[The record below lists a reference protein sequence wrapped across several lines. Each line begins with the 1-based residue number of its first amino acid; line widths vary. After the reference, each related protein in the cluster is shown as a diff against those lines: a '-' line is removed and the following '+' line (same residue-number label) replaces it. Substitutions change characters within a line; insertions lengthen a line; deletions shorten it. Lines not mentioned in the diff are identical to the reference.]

1 MSKKNIALLGATL
14 VSVIY
19 GLTFTIAKDVM
30 PQYIDAY
37 GFILLRVGGTTL
49 LFWLFWFFMPKEKIA
64 LNDFP
69 RIIAAAFFGV
79 AFNMLTF
86 FKGLSLTS
94 PISAAV
100 IMVSTP
106 MIVLVLSAIIMKE
119 PMKKRMVS
127 GIILGL
133 IGTAFLILYGKSI
146 GSTTHGGFGNF
157 LVLVNAISYG
167 FYLIIVKKLMEKYNA
182 FTFVKWIY
190 SFGLI
195 MVLPFGW
202 SQLTTA
208 QWILI
213 PTLIYWKIG
222 FVVVVSTF
230 LTYLLNLLTMK
241 ELKPTTVAVFIYLQ
255 PLFATIFAI
264 SLGKDKLDLVKIVS
278 AILIFIG
285 VYLVT
290 SSPNSSNK
298 PNKIRRMLPLGL
310 RANFLLSL
318 TSFRK

>member
-1 MSKKNIALLGATL
+1 MSKRNLALIGATF
-14 VSVIY
+14 VSIIY
-19 GLTFTIAKDVM
+19 GVTFTIAKDVM
-30 PQYIDAY
+30 PKYIDAY
-37 GFILLRVGGTTL
+37 GFILLRAGGSML
-49 LFWLFWFFMPKEKIA
+49 LFWLVWLFMPKEKIA

-119 PMKKRMVS
+119 RMKKRMVL

-133 IGTAFLILYGKSI
+133 IGTASLILYGKSI
-146 GSTTHGGFGNF
+146 GDTSQSGLGNF

-167 FYLIIVKKLMEKYNA
+167 FYLIIVKKLMNKYNA

-190 SFGLI
+190 LFGFI

-202 SQLTTA
+202 SEFSIVDWT
-208 QWILI
+208 IV
-213 PTLIYWKIG
+213 PTDIYWKIS
-222 FVVVVSTF
+222 FVVVISTF
-230 LTYLLNLLTMK
+230 LTYLLNLLSMK

-255 PLFATIFAI
+255 PLFASVFAI
-264 SLGKDKLDLVKIVS
+264 SLGKDALSLAKVGS
-278 AILIFIG
+278 ALLIFSG

-290 SSPNSSNK
+290 
-298 PNKIRRMLPLGL
+298 
-310 RANFLLSL
+310 
-318 TSFRK
+318 RKK

>member
-1 MSKKNIALLGATL
+1 MSKRNLALIGATI
-14 VSVIY
+14 VSIIY
-19 GLTFTIAKDVM
+19 GVTFTIAKDVM
-30 PQYIDAY
+30 PLYIDAY
-37 GFILLRVGGTTL
+37 GFILLRVGGSVL
-49 LFWLFWFFMPKEKIA
+49 LFWLVWLFMPKEKIA

-106 MIVLVLSAIIMKE
+106 MIVLTLSAIIMKE
-119 PMKKRMVS
+119 RMQKRMVF

-146 GSTTHGGFGNF
+146 GSATNAGLGNF

-167 FYLIIVKKLMEKYNA
+167 FYLIIVKKLMDKYNA

-190 SFGLI
+190 LFGFI

-202 SQLTTA
+202 SQFQTVNWNLVPMD
-208 QWILI
+208 IC
-213 PTLIYWKIG
+213 WKIG
-222 FVVVVSTF
+222 FVVVFSTF
-230 LTYLLNLLTMK
+230 LTYLLNLLSMK

-264 SLGKDKLDLVKIVS
+264 GLGKDELSLVKIGS
-278 AILIFIG
+278 AVLIFVG

-290 SSPNSSNK
+290 QKKSKNEN
-298 PNKIRRMLPLGL
+298 
-310 RANFLLSL
+310 
-318 TSFRK
+318 

>member
-1 MSKKNIALLGATL
+1 MSKRNLALIGATI
-14 VSVIY
+14 VSIIY
-19 GLTFTIAKDVM
+19 GVTFTIAKDVM
-30 PQYIDAY
+30 PLYIDAY
-37 GFILLRVGGTTL
+37 GFILLRVGGSVL
-49 LFWLFWFFMPKEKIA
+49 LFWLVWLFMPKEKIA

-106 MIVLVLSAIIMKE
+106 MIVLTLSAIIMKE
-119 PMKKRMVS
+119 RMQKRMVF

-146 GSTTHGGFGNF
+146 GSATNAGLGNF

-167 FYLIIVKKLMEKYNA
+167 FYLIIVKKLMDKYNA

-190 SFGLI
+190 LFGFI

-202 SQLTTA
+202 SQFQTVNWALVPMD
-208 QWILI
+208 IC
-213 PTLIYWKIG
+213 WKIG
-222 FVVVVSTF
+222 FVVVFSTF
-230 LTYLLNLLTMK
+230 LTYLLNLLSMK

-264 SLGKDKLDLVKIVS
+264 SLGKDELSLVKIGS
-278 AILIFIG
+278 AVLIFVG

-290 SSPNSSNK
+290 QKAP
-298 PNKIRRMLPLGL
+298 
-310 RANFLLSL
+310 
-318 TSFRK
+318 

>member
-1 MSKKNIALLGATL
+1 MSKRNLALIGATI
-14 VSVIY
+14 VSIIY
-19 GLTFTIAKDVM
+19 GVTFTIAKDVM
-30 PQYIDAY
+30 PLYIDAY
-37 GFILLRVGGTTL
+37 GFILLRVGGSVI
-49 LFWLFWFFMPKEKIA
+49 LFWLVWLFMPKEKIA

-79 AFNMLTF
+79 ALNMLTF

-106 MIVLVLSAIIMKE
+106 MIVLTLSAIIIKE
-119 PMKKRMVS
+119 RMQKRMVF

-146 GSTTHGGFGNF
+146 GNATNAGLGNF

-167 FYLIIVKKLMEKYNA
+167 FYLIIVKKLMDKYNA

-190 SFGLI
+190 LFGFI

-202 SQLTTA
+202 SQFDAVDWALVP
-208 QWILI
+208 IDI
-213 PTLIYWKIG
+213 CWKIA
-222 FVVVVSTF
+222 FVVVFSTF
-230 LTYLLNLLTMK
+230 LTYLLNLLSMK

-264 SLGKDKLDLVKIVS
+264 GLGKDELTLVKIVS
-278 AILIFIG
+278 ATLIFVG

-290 SSPNSSNK
+290 QKKS
-298 PNKIRRMLPLGL
+298 
-310 RANFLLSL
+310 LS
-318 TSFRK
+318 

>member
-1 MSKKNIALLGATL
+1 MSKRNLALIGATI
-14 VSVIY
+14 VSIIY
-19 GLTFTIAKDVM
+19 GVTFTIAKDVM
-30 PQYIDAY
+30 PLYIDAY
-37 GFILLRVGGTTL
+37 GFILLRVGGSVII
-49 LFWLFWFFMPKEKIA
+49 FWLVWLFMPKEKI
-64 LNDFP
+64 LLSDFP

-106 MIVLVLSAIIMKE
+106 MIVLTLSALIMKE
-119 PMKKRMVS
+119 RMQKRMVF
-127 GIILGL
+127 GILLGL

-146 GSTTHGGFGNF
+146 GSATNAGLGNF

-167 FYLIIVKKLMEKYNA
+167 YYLIIVKKLMDKYNA

-190 SFGLI
+190 LFGFI

-202 SQLTTA
+202 GQFQTVNWVLVPMNT
-208 QWILI
+208 
-213 PTLIYWKIG
+213 YWKIA
-222 FVVVVSTF
+222 FVVVISTF
-230 LTYLLNLLTMK
+230 LTYLLNLLSMK

-255 PLFATIFAI
+255 PLFATVFAI
-264 SLGKDKLDLVKIVS
+264 SLGKDELSLVKIGS
-278 AILIFIG
+278 ALLIFIG

-290 SSPNSSNK
+290 QKKSV
-298 PNKIRRMLPLGL
+298 L
-310 RANFLLSL
+310 
-318 TSFRK
+318 

>member
-1 MSKKNIALLGATL
+1 MSKRNLALIGATI
-14 VSVIY
+14 VSIIY
-19 GLTFTIAKDVM
+19 GVTFTIAKDVM
-30 PQYIDAY
+30 PLYIDAY
-37 GFILLRVGGTTL
+37 GFILLRVGGSVII
-49 LFWLFWFFMPKEKIA
+49 FWLVWLFMPKEKI
-64 LNDFP
+64 LLSDFP

-106 MIVLVLSAIIMKE
+106 MIVLTLSALIMKE
-119 PMKKRMVS
+119 RMQKRMVF
-127 GIILGL
+127 GILLGL

-146 GSTTHGGFGNF
+146 GSATNAGLGNF

-167 FYLIIVKKLMEKYNA
+167 YYLIIVKKLMDKYNA

-190 SFGLI
+190 LFGFI

-202 SQLTTA
+202 GQFQTVNWVLV
-208 QWILI
+208 
-213 PTLIYWKIG
+213 PMDIYWKIA
-222 FVVVVSTF
+222 FVVVISTF
-230 LTYLLNLLTMK
+230 LTYLLNLLSMK

-255 PLFATIFAI
+255 PLFATVFAI
-264 SLGKDKLDLVKIVS
+264 SLGKDELSLVKIGS
-278 AILIFIG
+278 ALLIFIG

-290 SSPNSSNK
+290 QKKSV
-298 PNKIRRMLPLGL
+298 L
-310 RANFLLSL
+310 
-318 TSFRK
+318 

>member
-1 MSKKNIALLGATL
+1 MSKRNVALFGATI

-19 GLTFTIAKDVM
+19 GITFTIAKDVM

-37 GFILLRVGGTTL
+37 GFILLRVSGAML
-49 LFWLFWFFMPKEKIA
+49 LFWLSWLFMPKEKIA
-64 LNDFP
+64 LHDFP

-94 PISAAV
+94 PISASV
-100 IMVSTP
+100 IMVTTP
-106 MIVLVLSAIIMKE
+106 MIVLILSAIILKE
-119 PMKKRMVS
+119 RMRKRMVA

-133 IGTAFLILYGKSI
+133 TGTAFLILYGKSI
-146 GSTTHGGFGNF
+146 GSATNASIGNM
-157 LVLVNAISYG
+157 LVLINAISYG
-167 FYLIIVKKLMEKYNA
+167 FYLIIVKKLMDKYNA

-190 SFGLI
+190 LFGFL

-202 SQLTTA
+202 SQFEAANWALV
-208 QWILI
+208 

-222 FVVVVSTF
+222 FVVVISTF
-230 LTYLLNLLTMK
+230 ITYLLNLLTMK

-255 PLFATIFAI
+255 PVFATVFAI
-264 SLGKDKLDLVKIVS
+264 SLSKDELNLVKILS
-278 AILIFIG
+278 AVLIFVG

-290 SSPNSSNK
+290 SSPQRIK
-298 PNKIRRMLPLGL
+298 KE
-310 RANFLLSL
+310 
-318 TSFRK
+318 K